1 VGDFGLTSITPSRVS
16 AAGGTRV
23 TITGTSIP
31 ANAVVRIGS
40 ATQAVVNTVSAT
52 TLVFTTPALV
62 AGVYDVTVSIPGG
75 SKSSVLPGGLT
86 YLAASGT
93 PSSSA
98 SPTSTSPTSSSS
110 ATSTAAAPTWRTGP
124 HGERLVRSDLFRS
137 LAPGIWKVNCASA
150 CSGIAV

>member
-1 VGDFGLTSITPSRVS
+1 VGSFGLTSISPSRVGV
-16 AAGGTRV
+16 AGGTPV
-23 TITGTSIP
+23 TITGTAIP
-31 ANAVVRIGS
+31 SGVRVRIGDS
-40 ATQAVVNTVSAT
+40 AEGDVVTSST
-52 TLVFTTPALV
+52 TRVVFTAPARA
-62 AGVYDVTVSIPGG
+62 AGTYDVHVFGPNGTE
-75 SKSSVLPGGLT
+75 SVLPGGLT